1 GAQALAPTAG
11 GRAPVEVLPA
21 TMAGFRIAGSDS
33 VDHATYQV
41 VRVYVVTDGVAAGK
55 YLMDPKSRELR
66 YVLDP
71 GIGGR
76 VHEYRGKIIHRLDF
90 PKGAYEGLITDGIL
104 THKLP

>member
-1 GAQALAPTAG
+1 GPVPETHAPFGAQALAPTAG
-11 GRAPVEVLPA
+11 GRAPVEVLSA

-33 VDHATYQV
+33 VDHAAYQV

-76 VHEYRGKIIHRLDF
+76 VHGCRCKTNPRLAS
-90 PKGAYEGLITDGIL
+90 PKAPT
-104 THKLP
+104 